1 MAKKKEIVNVEPQ
14 EVQPIEP
21 IEALILNLRGQQ
33 VLLDRDLAML
43 YGVETRALNQAVQ
56 RNIERFPEDFM
67 FQLTKEEFENWKS
80 QFATSNAENLKS
92 QIVISN
98 YGNLKSQFATSSDEN
113 WKSQFVTSNSI
124 KMGARKR
131 PYAFT
136 ENGIAMLS
144 SVLRSPTAIQVN
156 IRIMRAFTAMR
167 QFIGSHAQMFQR
179 METLERT
186 QLSLMAFR
194 EETNQ
199 KFDEVF
205 KRLDDGTVKQKQGVF
220 YDGEVFDAYK
230 FIAEK
235 IKEAKTRIV
244 LYDNYID
251 ESVLNML
258 DKRANGVVATIYT
271 KAIDACLQT
280 DIARHD
286 AQYPHIDV
294 QVFTKSHDRFLCI
307 DDVVYLVG
315 ASLKDLGKKWCGF
328 TRLEITTD
336 DLLTRM

>member
-1 MAKKKEIVNVEPQ
+1 MRPRTTIMADITDIVKVEST
-14 EVQPIEP
+14 EVQPIER
-21 IEALILNLRGQQ
+21 IENLIYEVRGVQ

-67 FQLTKEEFENWKS
+67 FQLTKDEFENW
-80 QFATSNAENLKS
+80 KS

-98 YGNLKSQFATSSDEN
+98 YGNLKSQFVTSS
-113 WKSQFVTSNSI
+113 WGGT
-124 KMGARKR
+124 RKL

-144 SVLRSPTAIQVN
+144 SVLRSSTAIQVN

-167 QFIGSHAQMFQR
+167 QFISSHAQMFQR

-205 KRLDDGTVKQKQGVF
+205 KRLDDGTVKPKQGVF

-244 LYDNYID
+244 LFDNYID

-258 DKRANGVVATIYT
+258 DKRASGVDVVVYT
-271 KAIDACLQT
+271 KTIDSHLQT

-294 QVFTKSHDRFLCI
+294 QVFTKTHDRFLCI
-307 DDVVYLVG
+307 DDTVYHIG
-315 ASLKDLGKKWCGF
+315 ASLKDLGKKWF
-328 TRLEITTD
+328 AFNLMEITTD